1 MIKENI
7 DPKVEEEKLK
17 RCKIFSNR
25 GFMATVRKKDGTVLF
40 YPHMIS
46 NFSIDN
52 NKIFI
57 TVYDI
62 IQKMNIEE
70 ELDSLLKGF
79 WFFKEKVTITLSK
92 LDAMNKEV
100 YCVSYN
106 DCRLNKYHGKNF
118 TYKAN
123 DSHQWYLE
131 FTFKTKNSKK
141 NKSYTFDSKESTH
154 NMSLEDFKR
163 EFTTM
168 NNSNKILDEVVD
180 KVQPIHKS
188 AQSQRYEKIT
198 EDHNAIVDNV
208 QSIKKR
214 YGNNLQKI
222 DFNEIEKALE
232 NQIIELENKTINR

>member
-17 RCKIFSNR
+17 RCKMFSNS
-25 GFMATVRKKDGTVLF
+25 GFMATVRKRDGTVLF

-79 WFFKEKVTITLSK
+79 WFFKEKVTLTLSK
-92 LDAMNKEV
+92 LDPTNKEV
-100 YCVSYN
+100 YCINYSG
-106 DCRLNKYHGKNF
+106 CRLNKYHGKNF

-141 NKSYTFDSKESTH
+141 NKSYTFDSKESAH
-154 NMSLEDFKR
+154 NITQERVKK
-163 EFTTM
+163 ETAII
-168 NNSNKILDEVVD
+168 NNPNKILDEVVD
-180 KVQPIHKS
+180 KVQSIHKS

-198 EDHNAIVDNV
+198 EDHNAIVENE

-214 YGNNLQKI
+214 SANKLQKI
-222 DFNEIEKALE
+222 DFKEIEKALE
-232 NQIIELENKTINR
+232 KQIIELENKTINR

>member
-7 DPKVEEEKLK
+7 NLQTEDEKLK
-17 RCKIFSNR
+17 HCKIFSNS
-25 GFMATVRKKDGTVLF
+25 GFMVTVRKKDGTVLF

-79 WFFKEKVTITLSK
+79 WIFKEKVTITLSK
-92 LDAMNKEV
+92 LDPTNKEV
-100 YCVSYN
+100 YCINYSG
-106 DCRLNKYHGKNF
+106 CRLNKYHGKNF

-131 FTFKTKNSKK
+131 FTFKSKNYKK
-141 NKSYTFDSKESTH
+141 NKLYTFDGKEVTH
-154 NMSLEDFKR
+154 NITQEGVKKETSVI
-163 EFTTM
+163 
-168 NNSNKILDEVVD
+168 NSSNKMLDKAAD
-180 KVQPIHKS
+180 KVQTTYKLP
-188 AQSQRYEKIT
+188 QSQKDKKII
-198 EDHNAIVDNV
+198 EDHNAIVENK
-208 QSIKKR
+208 QTIKKY
-214 YGNNLQKI
+214 YGNNLQKL

-232 NQIIELENKTINR
+232 NQIAKLENKSINR

>member
-17 RCKIFSNR
+17 HCKIFSNR

-46 NFSIDN
+46 NFSIDS

-57 TVYDI
+57 TVYDV

-79 WFFKEKVTITLSK
+79 WIFKEKVTITLSK
-92 LDAMNKEV
+92 LDPMNKEV

-141 NKSYTFDSKESTH
+141 NKLYTFDGKEVTHNITQEGVKKETAVINSSNKMLDEAADKAQSTH
-154 NMSLEDFKR
+154 KL
-163 EFTTM
+163 
-168 NNSNKILDEVVD
+168 
-180 KVQPIHKS
+180 P
-188 AQSQRYEKIT
+188 QSQKDKKII
-198 EDHNAIVDNV
+198 EGHNAIVENK
-208 QSIKKR
+208 QITKR
-214 YGNNLQKI
+214 HYGNNLQKL

-232 NQIIELENKTINR
+232 NQIAKLENKNINI

>member
-17 RCKIFSNR
+17 RCRMFSNR
-25 GFMATVRKKDGTVLF
+25 GFMATVRKRDGTVLF

-46 NFSIDN
+46 NFSIDS

-79 WFFKEKVTITLSK
+79 WIFKEKVTITLSK
-92 LDAMNKEV
+92 LDPMNKEV

-141 NKSYTFDSKESTH
+141 NKLYTFDGKEVTHNITQEGVKKETAVINSSNKMLDEAADKAQSTH
-154 NMSLEDFKR
+154 KL
-163 EFTTM
+163 
-168 NNSNKILDEVVD
+168 
-180 KVQPIHKS
+180 P
-188 AQSQRYEKIT
+188 QSQKDKKII
-198 EDHNAIVDNV
+198 EGHNAIVENK
-208 QSIKKR
+208 QITKR
-214 YGNNLQKI
+214 HYGNNLQKL

-232 NQIIELENKTINR
+232 NQIAKLENKNINI

>member
-17 RCKIFSNR
+17 RCRMFSNR
-25 GFMATVRKKDGTVLF
+25 GFMATVRKRDGTVLF

-79 WFFKEKVTITLSK
+79 WIFKEKVTITLSK
-92 LDAMNKEV
+92 LDPTNKEV
-100 YCVSYN
+100 YCINYSG
-106 DCRLNKYHGKNF
+106 CRLNKYHGKKF

-131 FTFKTKNSKK
+131 FTFKSKNYKK
-141 NKSYTFDSKESTH
+141 NKLYTFDGKEVTH
-154 NMSLEDFKR
+154 NITQEGVKKETAVINS
-163 EFTTM
+163 
-168 NNSNKILDEVVD
+168 SNKMLDEAAD
-180 KVQPIHKS
+180 KVQSTYKLP
-188 AQSQRYEKIT
+188 QSQKDKKII
-198 EDHNAIVDNV
+198 EDHNAIVENK
-208 QSIKKR
+208 QTIKKY
-214 YGNNLQKI
+214 YGNNLQKL

-232 NQIIELENKTINR
+232 NQIAKLENKSINR

>member
-17 RCKIFSNR
+17 RCRMFSNR
-25 GFMATVRKKDGTVLF
+25 GFMATVRKRDGTVLF

-79 WFFKEKVTITLSK
+79 WFFKKKVTITLSK
-92 LDAMNKEV
+92 LDPMNKEV
-100 YCVSYN
+100 YCVNYSG
-106 DCRLNKYHGKNF
+106 CSLNKYHGKNF

-131 FTFKTKNSKK
+131 FTFKSKNYKK
-141 NKSYTFDSKESTH
+141 NKLYTFDGKEVTHNITQEGVKKETTVINSSNKMLDEAADKAQSTH
-154 NMSLEDFKR
+154 KL
-163 EFTTM
+163 
-168 NNSNKILDEVVD
+168 
-180 KVQPIHKS
+180 P
-188 AQSQRYEKIT
+188 QSQKDKKII
-198 EDHNAIVDNV
+198 EDHNAIVENK
-208 QSIKKR
+208 QTIKKY
-214 YGNNLQKI
+214 YGNNLQKL

-232 NQIIELENKTINR
+232 NQIAKLENKSINR

>member
-17 RCKIFSNR
+17 RCRMFSNR

-46 NFSIDN
+46 NFSIDS

-79 WFFKEKVTITLSK
+79 WIFKEKVTITLSK
-92 LDAMNKEV
+92 LDPMNKEV

-141 NKSYTFDSKESTH
+141 NKLYTFDGKEVTHNITQEGVKKETAVINSSNKMLDEAADKAQSTH
-154 NMSLEDFKR
+154 KL
-163 EFTTM
+163 
-168 NNSNKILDEVVD
+168 
-180 KVQPIHKS
+180 P
-188 AQSQRYEKIT
+188 QSQKDKKII
-198 EDHNAIVDNV
+198 EGHNAIVENK
-208 QSIKKR
+208 QITKR
-214 YGNNLQKI
+214 HYGNNLQKL

-232 NQIIELENKTINR
+232 NQIAKLENKNINI

>member
-7 DPKVEEEKLK
+7 DPQVEEEKLK
-17 RCKIFSNR
+17 YCKIFSNR

-46 NFSIDN
+46 NFSIDS

-57 TVYDI
+57 TVYDV

-79 WFFKEKVTITLSK
+79 WIFKEKVTITLSK
-92 LDAMNKEV
+92 LDPMNKEV

-141 NKSYTFDSKESTH
+141 NKLYTFDGKEVTHNITQEGVKKETAVINSSNKMLDEAADKAQSTH
-154 NMSLEDFKR
+154 KL
-163 EFTTM
+163 
-168 NNSNKILDEVVD
+168 
-180 KVQPIHKS
+180 P
-188 AQSQRYEKIT
+188 QSQKDKKII
-198 EDHNAIVDNV
+198 EGHNAIVENK
-208 QSIKKR
+208 QITKR
-214 YGNNLQKI
+214 HYGNNLQKL

-232 NQIIELENKTINR
+232 NQIAKLENKNINI

>member
-7 DPKVEEEKLK
+7 NLQTEDEKLK
-17 RCKIFSNR
+17 HCKIFSNS
-25 GFMATVRKKDGTVLF
+25 GFMVTVREKNGTVLF

-141 NKSYTFDSKESTH
+141 NKSYTFDSKEATRNITQERVKKETS
-154 NMSLEDFKR
+154 FI
-163 EFTTM
+163 
-168 NNSNKILDEVVD
+168 NNPNKTLDEVVD

-198 EDHNAIVDNV
+198 EDHNAIVENE

-214 YGNNLQKI
+214 SANKLQKI
-222 DFNEIEKALE
+222 DFKEIEKALE
-232 NQIIELENKTINR
+232 KQIIELENKTINR

>member
-106 DCRLNKYHGKNF
+106 DCRLN
-118 TYKAN
+118 
-123 DSHQWYLE
+123 
-131 FTFKTKNSKK
+131 
-141 NKSYTFDSKESTH
+141 
-154 NMSLEDFKR
+154 
-163 EFTTM
+163 
-168 NNSNKILDEVVD
+168 
-180 KVQPIHKS
+180 
-188 AQSQRYEKIT
+188 
-198 EDHNAIVDNV
+198 
-208 QSIKKR
+208 
-214 YGNNLQKI
+214 
-222 DFNEIEKALE
+222 
-232 NQIIELENKTINR
+232 

>member
-7 DPKVEEEKLK
+7 DPQVEEEKLK

-46 NFSIDN
+46 NFSIDS

-79 WFFKEKVTITLSK
+79 WIFKEKVTITLSK
-92 LDAMNKEV
+92 LDPMNKEV

-131 FTFKTKNSKK
+131 FTFKSKNYKK
-141 NKSYTFDSKESTH
+141 NRLYTFDDKEVTHNITQEGVKKETAVINSSNKMLDEAADKAQSTH
-154 NMSLEDFKR
+154 KL
-163 EFTTM
+163 
-168 NNSNKILDEVVD
+168 
-180 KVQPIHKS
+180 P
-188 AQSQRYEKIT
+188 QSQKDKKII
-198 EDHNAIVDNV
+198 EDHNAIVENK
-208 QSIKKR
+208 QTIKKY
-214 YGNNLQKI
+214 YGNNLQKL

-232 NQIIELENKTINR
+232 NQIAKLENKSINR

>member
-7 DPKVEEEKLK
+7 NLQTEDEKLK
-17 RCKIFSNR
+17 HCKIFSNS
-25 GFMATVRKKDGTVLF
+25 GFMVTVRKKDGTVLF

-46 NFSIDN
+46 NFSIDS

-57 TVYDI
+57 TVYDV

-79 WFFKEKVTITLSK
+79 WIFKEKVTITLSK
-92 LDAMNKEV
+92 LDPMNKEV
-100 YCVSYN
+100 YCINYSG
-106 DCRLNKYHGKNF
+106 CRLNKYHGKNF

-123 DSHQWYLE
+123 DPHQWYLE

-141 NKSYTFDSKESTH
+141 NKSYTFDSKETAHSITQE
-154 NMSLEDFKR
+154 SVKKE
-163 EFTTM
+163 TTII
-168 NNSNKILDEVVD
+168 NNPNKILDEVVD

-188 AQSQRYEKIT
+188 AQSQRYEKII

-222 DFNEIEKALE
+222 DFSEMEKALE
-232 NQIIELENKTINR
+232 NQIIELENKSINR

>member
-17 RCKIFSNR
+17 RCRMFSNR
-25 GFMATVRKKDGTVLF
+25 GFMATVRKRDGTVLF

-131 FTFKTKNSKK
+131 FTFKTKNSTK
-141 NKSYTFDSKESTH
+141 NKLYTFDGKAVTQNITQEGVKKETAVINS
-154 NMSLEDFKR
+154 
-163 EFTTM
+163 
-168 NNSNKILDEVVD
+168 SNKMLDEAAD
-180 KVQPIHKS
+180 KAQSIHKLL
-188 AQSQRYEKIT
+188 QPQKDKKII
-198 EDHNAIVDNV
+198 EGHNAIVENK
-208 QSIKKR
+208 QITKR
-214 YGNNLQKI
+214 HYGNNLQKL

-232 NQIIELENKTINR
+232 NQIAKLENKNINI

>member
-17 RCKIFSNR
+17 RCRMFSNR
-25 GFMATVRKKDGTVLF
+25 GFMATVRKRDGTVLF

-79 WFFKEKVTITLSK
+79 WIFKEKVTITLSK
-92 LDAMNKEV
+92 LDPMNKEV

-123 DSHQWYLE
+123 DPHQWYLE

-141 NKSYTFDSKESTH
+141 NKLYTFDGKEVTHNITQEGVKKETAVINSSNKMLDEAADKAQSTH
-154 NMSLEDFKR
+154 KL
-163 EFTTM
+163 
-168 NNSNKILDEVVD
+168 
-180 KVQPIHKS
+180 P
-188 AQSQRYEKIT
+188 QSQKDKKII
-198 EDHNAIVDNV
+198 EDHNAIVENK
-208 QSIKKR
+208 QTIKKY
-214 YGNNLQKI
+214 YGNNLQKL

-232 NQIIELENKTINR
+232 NQIAKLENKNINI

>member
-17 RCKIFSNR
+17 RCRMFSNR
-25 GFMATVRKKDGTVLF
+25 GFMATVRKRDGTVLF

-79 WFFKEKVTITLSK
+79 WIFKEKVTITLSK
-92 LDAMNKEV
+92 LDPLNKEV

-141 NKSYTFDSKESTH
+141 NKLYTFDGKEVTHNITQEGVKKETAVINSSNKMLDEAADKAQSTH
-154 NMSLEDFKR
+154 KL
-163 EFTTM
+163 
-168 NNSNKILDEVVD
+168 
-180 KVQPIHKS
+180 P
-188 AQSQRYEKIT
+188 QSQKDKKII
-198 EDHNAIVDNV
+198 EGHNAIVENK
-208 QSIKKR
+208 QITKR
-214 YGNNLQKI
+214 HYGNNLQKL

-232 NQIIELENKTINR
+232 NQIAKLENKNINI

>member
-17 RCKIFSNR
+17 RCKMFSNS

-40 YPHMIS
+40 YPYMIS

-70 ELDSLLKGF
+70 ELDNLLKGF
-79 WFFKEKVTITLSK
+79 WFFKKKVTITLSK
-92 LDAMNKEV
+92 LDPMNKEV

-131 FTFKTKNSKK
+131 FTFKTKNSKN
-141 NKSYTFDSKESTH
+141 NKLYTFDGKEVTH
-154 NMSLEDFKR
+154 NITQEGVKKETAVINS
-163 EFTTM
+163 
-168 NNSNKILDEVVD
+168 SNKMLDEAAD
-180 KVQPIHKS
+180 KVQSTYKLP
-188 AQSQRYEKIT
+188 QSQKDKKII
-198 EDHNAIVDNV
+198 EDHNAIVENK
-208 QSIKKR
+208 QTIKKY
-214 YGNNLQKI
+214 YGNNLQKL
-222 DFNEIEKALE
+222 DFNEIEKTLE
-232 NQIIELENKTINR
+232 NQIAKLENKNINR

>member
-46 NFSIDN
+46 NFSIDS

-57 TVYDI
+57 TVYDV

-79 WFFKEKVTITLSK
+79 WIFKEKVTITLSK
-92 LDAMNKEV
+92 LDPMNKEV

-141 NKSYTFDSKESTH
+141 NKLYTFDGKEVTHNITQEGVKKETAVINSSNKMLDEAADKAQSTH
-154 NMSLEDFKR
+154 KL
-163 EFTTM
+163 
-168 NNSNKILDEVVD
+168 
-180 KVQPIHKS
+180 P
-188 AQSQRYEKIT
+188 QSQKDKKII
-198 EDHNAIVDNV
+198 EGHNAIVENK
-208 QSIKKR
+208 QITKR
-214 YGNNLQKI
+214 HYGNNLQKL

-232 NQIIELENKTINR
+232 NQIAKLENKNINI

>member
-17 RCKIFSNR
+17 RCRMFSNR
-25 GFMATVRKKDGTVLF
+25 GFMATVRKRDGTVLF

-79 WFFKEKVTITLSK
+79 WIFKEKVTITLSK
-92 LDAMNKEV
+92 LDPMNKEV
-100 YCVSYN
+100 YCVSYD

-141 NKSYTFDSKESTH
+141 NKLYTFDGKEVTHNITQEGVKKETAVINSSNKMLDEAADKAQSTH
-154 NMSLEDFKR
+154 KL
-163 EFTTM
+163 
-168 NNSNKILDEVVD
+168 
-180 KVQPIHKS
+180 P
-188 AQSQRYEKIT
+188 QSQKDKKII
-198 EDHNAIVDNV
+198 EGHNAIVENK
-208 QSIKKR
+208 QITKR
-214 YGNNLQKI
+214 HYGNNLQKL

-232 NQIIELENKTINR
+232 NQIAKLENKNINI

>member
-17 RCKIFSNR
+17 RCRMFSNR
-25 GFMATVRKKDGTVLF
+25 GFMATVRKRDGTVLF

-92 LDAMNKEV
+92 LDPMNKEV

-123 DSHQWYLE
+123 DPHQWYLE

-141 NKSYTFDSKESTH
+141 NKLYTFDGKEVTH
-154 NMSLEDFKR
+154 NITQEGVKK
-163 EFTTM
+163 ETTVI
-168 NNSNKILDEVVD
+168 NSSNKMLDEAAD
-180 KVQPIHKS
+180 KVQSTYKLP
-188 AQSQRYEKIT
+188 QSQKDKKII
-198 EDHNAIVDNV
+198 EDHNAIVENK
-208 QSIKKR
+208 QTIKKY
-214 YGNNLQKI
+214 YGNNLQKL

-232 NQIIELENKTINR
+232 NQIAKLENKSINR

>member
-7 DPKVEEEKLK
+7 DPQVEEEKLK
-17 RCKIFSNR
+17 HCKIFSNR

-46 NFSIDN
+46 NFSIDS

-57 TVYDI
+57 TVYDV

-79 WFFKEKVTITLSK
+79 WIFKEKVTITLSK
-92 LDAMNKEV
+92 LDPMNKEV

-141 NKSYTFDSKESTH
+141 NRLYTFDGKEVTH
-154 NMSLEDFKR
+154 NITQEGVKKETAVINS
-163 EFTTM
+163 
-168 NNSNKILDEVVD
+168 SNKMLDEAAD
-180 KVQPIHKS
+180 K
-188 AQSQRYEKIT
+188 AQSTYKLPQSQKDKKII
-198 EDHNAIVDNV
+198 EDHNAIVEDK
-208 QSIKKR
+208 QITKR
-214 YGNNLQKI
+214 HYGNNLQKL

-232 NQIIELENKTINR
+232 NQIAKLENKNINI

>member
-17 RCKIFSNR
+17 RCRMFSNR
-25 GFMATVRKKDGTVLF
+25 GFMATVRKRDGTVLF

-79 WFFKEKVTITLSK
+79 WIFKEKVTITLSK
-92 LDAMNKEV
+92 LDPMNKEV

-141 NKSYTFDSKESTH
+141 NKLYTFDGKEVTHNITQEGVKKETAVINSSNKMLDEAADKAQSTH
-154 NMSLEDFKR
+154 KL
-163 EFTTM
+163 
-168 NNSNKILDEVVD
+168 
-180 KVQPIHKS
+180 P
-188 AQSQRYEKIT
+188 QSQKDKKII
-198 EDHNAIVDNV
+198 EGHNAIVENK
-208 QSIKKR
+208 QITKR
-214 YGNNLQKI
+214 HYGNNLQKL

-232 NQIIELENKTINR
+232 NQIAKLENKNINI

>member
-46 NFSIDN
+46 NFSIDS

-57 TVYDI
+57 TVYDV

-79 WFFKEKVTITLSK
+79 WIFKEKVTITLSK
-92 LDAMNKEV
+92 LDPMNKEV

-131 FTFKTKNSKK
+131 FTFKSKNYKK
-141 NKSYTFDSKESTH
+141 NKLYTFDGKEVTHNITQEGVKKETAVINSSNKMLDEAADKAQSTH
-154 NMSLEDFKR
+154 KL
-163 EFTTM
+163 
-168 NNSNKILDEVVD
+168 
-180 KVQPIHKS
+180 P
-188 AQSQRYEKIT
+188 QSQKDKKII
-198 EDHNAIVDNV
+198 EDHNAIVENK
-208 QSIKKR
+208 QITKR
-214 YGNNLQKI
+214 HYGNNLQKL

-232 NQIIELENKTINR
+232 NQIAKLENKNINI

>member
-17 RCKIFSNR
+17 RCRMFSNR
-25 GFMATVRKKDGTVLF
+25 GFMATVRKRDGTVLF

-46 NFSIDN
+46 NFSIDS

-57 TVYDI
+57 TVYDV

-79 WFFKEKVTITLSK
+79 WIFKEKVTITLSK
-92 LDAMNKEV
+92 LDPMNKEV

-141 NKSYTFDSKESTH
+141 NRLYTFDGKEVTRNITQEGVKKETAVINSSNKMLDEAADKAQSTH
-154 NMSLEDFKR
+154 KL
-163 EFTTM
+163 
-168 NNSNKILDEVVD
+168 
-180 KVQPIHKS
+180 P
-188 AQSQRYEKIT
+188 QSQKDKKII
-198 EDHNAIVDNV
+198 EGHNAIVENK
-208 QSIKKR
+208 QITKR
-214 YGNNLQKI
+214 HYGNNLQKL

-232 NQIIELENKTINR
+232 NQIAKLENKNINI

>member
-17 RCKIFSNR
+17 RCRMFSNR
-25 GFMATVRKKDGTVLF
+25 GFMATVRKRDGTVLF

-79 WFFKEKVTITLSK
+79 WIFKEKVTITLSK
-92 LDAMNKEV
+92 LDPMNKEV
-100 YCVSYN
+100 YCVNYSG
-106 DCRLNKYHGKNF
+106 CSLNKYHGKNF

-131 FTFKTKNSKK
+131 FTFKSKHYKK
-141 NKSYTFDSKESTH
+141 NKLYTFDGKEVTH
-154 NMSLEDFKR
+154 NITQEGVKK
-163 EFTTM
+163 ETTVI
-168 NNSNKILDEVVD
+168 NSSNKMLDEAAD
-180 KVQPIHKS
+180 K
-188 AQSQRYEKIT
+188 AQSTYKLPQSQKDKKII
-198 EDHNAIVDNV
+198 EDHNAIVENK
-208 QSIKKR
+208 QTIKKY
-214 YGNNLQKI
+214 YGNNLQKL

-232 NQIIELENKTINR
+232 NQIAKLENKSINR

>member
-17 RCKIFSNR
+17 RCRMFSNR
-25 GFMATVRKKDGTVLF
+25 GFMATVRKRDGTVLF

-123 DSHQWYLE
+123 DPHQWYLE
-131 FTFKTKNSKK
+131 FTFKSKNYKK
-141 NKSYTFDSKESTH
+141 NKLYTFDGKEVTH
-154 NMSLEDFKR
+154 NITQEGVKKETSVI
-163 EFTTM
+163 
-168 NNSNKILDEVVD
+168 NSSNKMLDEAAD
-180 KVQPIHKS
+180 KVQSTYKLP
-188 AQSQRYEKIT
+188 QSQKDKKII
-198 EDHNAIVDNV
+198 EDHNAIVENK
-208 QSIKKR
+208 QTIKKY
-214 YGNNLQKI
+214 YGNNLQKL

-232 NQIIELENKTINR
+232 NQIAKLENKNINR

>member
-17 RCKIFSNR
+17 RCRMFSNR
-25 GFMATVRKKDGTVLF
+25 GFMATVRKRDGTVLF

-92 LDAMNKEV
+92 LDPMNKEV

-123 DSHQWYLE
+123 DPHQWYLE
-131 FTFKTKNSKK
+131 FTFKTKKSKK
-141 NKSYTFDSKESTH
+141 NKSYTFDSKETAH
-154 NMSLEDFKR
+154 NITQERVKK
-163 EFTTM
+163 ETTII
-168 NNSNKILDEVVD
+168 NNPNKILDEVVD
-180 KVQPIHKS
+180 KVQSIHKS
-188 AQSQRYEKIT
+188 AQSQRYEKTT
-198 EDHNAIVDNV
+198 EGHNAIVDNV

-232 NQIIELENKTINR
+232 NQIIELENKSINR

>member
-17 RCKIFSNR
+17 RCRMFSNR
-25 GFMATVRKKDGTVLF
+25 GFMATVRKRDGTVLF

-92 LDAMNKEV
+92 LDPMNKEV

-141 NKSYTFDSKESTH
+141 NKLYTFDGKEVTHNITQEGVKKETAVINSSNKMLDEAADKAQSTH
-154 NMSLEDFKR
+154 KL
-163 EFTTM
+163 
-168 NNSNKILDEVVD
+168 
-180 KVQPIHKS
+180 P
-188 AQSQRYEKIT
+188 QSQKDKKII
-198 EDHNAIVDNV
+198 EGHNAIVENK
-208 QSIKKR
+208 QITKR
-214 YGNNLQKI
+214 HYGNNLQKL

-232 NQIIELENKTINR
+232 NQIAKLENKNINI

>member
-7 DPKVEEEKLK
+7 NLQTEDAKLK
-17 RCKIFSNR
+17 HCKIFSNS
-25 GFMATVRKKDGTVLF
+25 GFMVTVRKKDGTVLF

-79 WFFKEKVTITLSK
+79 WFFKEKVTLTLSK
-92 LDAMNKEV
+92 LDPMNKEV

-123 DSHQWYLE
+123 DPHQWYLE

-141 NKSYTFDSKESTH
+141 NKSYTFDSKESAHSITQ
-154 NMSLEDFKR
+154 ERVKK
-163 EFTTM
+163 ETAII
-168 NNSNKILDEVVD
+168 NNPNKILDEVVD
-180 KVQPIHKS
+180 KVQSIHKS

-198 EDHNAIVDNV
+198 EDHNAIVENE

-214 YGNNLQKI
+214 SANKLQKI
-222 DFNEIEKALE
+222 DFKEIEKALE
-232 NQIIELENKTINR
+232 KQIIELENKTINR